1 MAFDTRDSP
10 PYLGWVTLCPD
21 LSSRRSGVALS
32 YGVRRGAPIEI
43 SGDPLEAPRPD
54 LPDRSCPSPGWTILP
69 FLEGPCSMGNL

>member
-1 MAFDTRDSP
+1 MSFDTRDSP
-10 PYLGWVTLCPD
+10 RYLGWVTLCPD

-54 LPDRSCPSPGWTILP
+54 LPDRSCPVTRLDDTTFPAGA
-69 FLEGPCSMGNL
+69 CSMGNL